1 MAFIYAMSDMHGD
14 MDAYQRALSAIDLD
28 DPANMLVL
36 CGDYLYGPHTDL
48 VMIEAIMRLQA
59 QHPEQVIVLAGNHE
73 LMYMI
78 DHERVPARE
87 DEVLDWMRELPFF
100 YETDSQIFVHAGVD
114 EEAGEYW
121 KWGSEDA
128 FYCEK
133 HPWSIGPFLKDVIAG
148 HTGTHAISG
157 DPEYHDVLWDGASHY
172 YIDGSVHVTHV
183 VPILKYDVAR
193 KSYTGIRVDP
203 NGEVEEYELEVP
215 ESLSE
220 ESYSWSDS

>member
-14 MDAYQRALSAIDLD
+14 MDAYERALSVVDLD
-28 DPANMLVL
+28 DPANTLIL
-36 CGDYLYGPHTDL
+36 CGDYLYEPHTDL
-48 VMIEAIMRLQA
+48 AMIESIMALQA

-73 LMYMI
+73 LMYMT
-78 DHERVPARE
+78 DHEHVPARE
-87 DEVLDWMRELPFF
+87 DEVLDWMRQLPFF
-100 YETDSQIFVHAGVD
+100 HETDSQIFVHAGVD

-148 HTGTHAISG
+148 HVGTRTISG
-157 DPEYHDVLWDGASHY
+157 DPDFHDVFWDGASHY
-172 YIDGSVHVTHV
+172 YIDGSVHITHA

-193 KSYTGIRVDP
+193 KRYTGIKVDSS
-203 NGEVEEYELEVP
+203 GAVEEYELEAP
-215 ESLSE
+215 EHLSE
-220 ESYSWSDS
+220 ESYSWSDL